1 MTDVERMRM
10 WILNEESL
18 YLALR
23 YASAVHGRGDHAV
36 QYMKDVVEIALDIEN
51 LTPFQLEFM
60 PNMDSWEM
68 RAMISE
74 LIEEEQTS

>member
-10 WILNEESL
+10 WILSDESL

-23 YASAVHGRGDHAV
+23 YASETAHAV

-74 LIEEEQTS
+74 LIEEAQTS